1 MKRRILQ
8 RLTESWQIKLLSSVL
23 NAAVVTILGITK
35 MLVVLAMSFITTT
48 FLHTEKKERLAGNA
62 SDKKQEDVSELSEYD
77 KVGHC

>member
-1 MKRRILQ
+1 M
-8 RLTESWQIKLLSSVL
+8 TESWQIKLLSSVL